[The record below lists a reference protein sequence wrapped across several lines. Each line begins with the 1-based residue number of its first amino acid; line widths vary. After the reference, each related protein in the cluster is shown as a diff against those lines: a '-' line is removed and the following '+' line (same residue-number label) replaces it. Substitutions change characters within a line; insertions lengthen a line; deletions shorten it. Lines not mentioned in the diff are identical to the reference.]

1 MRNQKIIAGACAA
14 AALVLAL
21 AVQSAGAQS
30 LSQRIARVSDGTVRL
45 SFNVRKGVC
54 GNGSSMRHGD
64 GNISWGNNSSDDVEW
79 EDNCYTGPG
88 RLVLQRRS
96 GETVGLRF
104 YVGGRW
110 RASTNATDIGMI
122 SAPEVASYL
131 VSLAQTANGDIA
143 GKAIFPA
150 TVVDSANVWPAF
162 IRIARDENRPRK
174 ARDQAVFWLG
184 QAAGDSATAHLT
196 AIVLDNSVDR
206 DVREHAVFA
215 LSQRPRDEGVPALIS
230 VAKTNRDPELRKKA
244 LFWLGQSHDP
254 RALDLFEQLIL
265 KK

>member
-1 MRNQKIIAGACAA
+1 MRNFNFFAGLA
-14 AALVLAL
+14 AALVFAL
-21 AVQSAGAQS
+21 APAEKAGAQS
-30 LSQRIARVSDGTVRL
+30 LAQRVARVSDGTVRL
-45 SFNVRKGVC
+45 SFNVRKGIC
-54 GNGSSMRHGD
+54 GS
-64 GNISWGNNSSDDVEW
+64 GNSISEGRRNNNWGNSYSDDVEW
-79 EDNCYTGPG
+79 EDTCYSGPG
-88 RLVLQRRS
+88 RLVIQRRS

-110 RASTNATDIGMI
+110 KASSTATDLGMV

-131 VSLAQTANGDIA
+131 VSVAQTGNGDIA

-162 IRIARDENRPRK
+162 IRLARDESRPRR

-184 QAAGDSATAHLT
+184 QAAGDSATAHLSSLAT
-196 AIVLDNSVDR
+196 DNTVDR
-206 DVREHAVFA
+206 EVREQAVFA
-215 LSQRPRDEGVPALIS
+215 LSQRPHEEGVPALIS
-230 VAKTNRDPELRKKA
+230 IARTNKDPDLRKKA

-254 RALDLFEQLIL
+254 RAVDLFEELIL

>member
-1 MRNQKIIAGACAA
+1 MRITIALASIAI
-14 AALVLAL
+14 ALV
-21 AVQSAGAQS
+21 SASPADAQS
-30 LSQRIARVSDGTVRL
+30 LAQRVARVTDGTVHI

-54 GNGSSMRHGD
+54 GS
-64 GNISWGNNSSDDVEW
+64 GNSIHQGGGNTTWGRDVSDDVEW
-79 EDNCYTGPG
+79 DESCYTGPG
-88 RLVLQRRS
+88 RLVVQRQS

-110 RASTNATDIGMI
+110 RASSAASDLGMI

-131 VSLAQTANGDIA
+131 VSLAQTANGKLA
-143 GKAIFPA
+143 EKAIFPA

-162 IRIARDENRPRK
+162 IRIARDETRPRS

-184 QAAGDSATAHLT
+184 QAAGDSATVHLS
-196 AIVLDNSVDR
+196 ALALDNSVDR
-206 DVREHAVFA
+206 DVREHAIFA
-215 LSQRPRDEGVPALIS
+215 LSQRPKDEGVPALIS
-230 VAKTNRDPELRKKA
+230 IARTNRDPELRKKA

-254 RALDLFEQLIL
+254 RALDLFEELIL

>member
-1 MRNQKIIAGACAA
+1 
-14 AALVLAL
+14 
-21 AVQSAGAQS
+21 
-30 LSQRIARVSDGTVRL
+30 
-45 SFNVRKGVC
+45 
-54 GNGSSMRHGD
+54 
-64 GNISWGNNSSDDVEW
+64 
-79 EDNCYTGPG
+79 
-88 RLVLQRRS
+88 
-96 GETVGLRF
+96 
-104 YVGGRW
+104 
-110 RASTNATDIGMI
+110 MI

-131 VSLAQTANGDIA
+131 ISVAQTANGDIA

-150 TVVDSANVWPAF
+150 TVVDSANVWPSF
-162 IRIARDENRPRK
+162 IRLARDESRPRH

-184 QAAGDSATAHLT
+184 QAAGDSATAHLASLAT
-196 AIVLDNSVDR
+196 DNSIDR

-230 VAKTNRDPELRKKA
+230 IAKTNKDPQLRKKA